1 MQEQEIL
8 IQHFDTQ
15 LPYLRMDDE
24 SSPNDSVYQQF
35 LYDSIN
41 PPPINEKFIFE
52 LKEIEIPESDSA
64 SIHVIKE
71 VPSIF
76 FPYKTQPTIINHRVR
91 QVQQYDWLTL
101 LLILCLGILVWV
113 KYEGGRRISQIFKA
127 VGARHNMNQLFRE
140 GDIIGERIT
149 PGLMFNYLITF
160 TTLVFL
166 LIRPFDIEIPGAES
180 SFLQFSILA
189 GVIFILWILKLTVIR
204 LSGIVFKTRNDT
216 NEYLITNIIF
226 NLVTGLVALPF
237 VFSAHYSNNDIILW
251 VSAAIFGLG
260 LIMKFIRSVF
270 VGLTMQTFPVFY
282 IFLYLCTLEI
292 LPLLIM
298 YKLIV
303 SV

>member
-140 GDIIGERIT
+140 GDIIRERIT

-226 NLVTGLVALPF
+226 ILVTGLVALPF

-298 YKLIV
+298 CKLIV